1 MSDSGNNHHIIE
13 RFERWWIVFSGA
25 LIAVFVVLLFYAVY
39 MHSDHMG
46 HAEARAPVDEIM
58 AQEIFA
64 SPGLTELDDNR
75 YRLAMVAQA
84 FSFQPGDVTV
94 PAGVPIEFHLT
105 SRDVIHGLQVPGT
118 GINVELIPGEHVS
131 LRYTFKKPGDY
142 TVVCNQYCGVAH
154 HNMLG
159 RIRVVEDFGETA
171 PVETAEVAV
180 DEAPHADTDWMERG
194 QQVYE
199 RNCVACHQ
207 DSGEGMAG
215 TFPPLRGHMSR
226 LIAAEGGRDYLVDMV
241 LHGISGPIE
250 VAGQTYRG
258 AMPGSAQLSD
268 EDLAALL
275 NYTLHAWD
283 NAEQLPEDF
292 EPYRA
297 EEIEARRGQ
306 GLSPADVHE
315 RRQALPLDQ

>member
-1 MSDSGNNHHIIE
+1 MSDSGNNHDTIE

-39 MHSDHMG
+39 THSDHMG

-58 AQEIFA
+58 AGEIFA
-64 SPGLTELDDNR
+64 SPGLTELGDNR
-75 YRLAMVAQA
+75 FRLAMVAQA
-84 FSFQPGDVTV
+84 FSFQPGDVTL
-94 PAGVPIEFHLT
+94 PAGAEIELHLT

-131 LRYTFKKPGDY
+131 LRYTFDEPGDY

-159 RIRVVEDFGETA
+159 KIRVVDDFSA
-171 PVETAEVAV
+171 TAELTT
-180 DEAPHADTDWMERG
+180 DEEPPADTQTSWMERG
-194 QQVYE
+194 QQVYDQ
-199 RNCVACHQ
+199 NCAACHQ
-207 DSGEGMAG
+207 GSGEGIPGA
-215 TFPPLRGHMSR
+215 FPPLRRHLPALAG
-226 LIAAEGGRDYLVDMV
+226 AEGGRDYLVDMV
-241 LHGISGPIE
+241 LYGISGPIE
-250 VAGQTYRG
+250 VEGQAYNG

-275 NYTLHAWD
+275 NYTLHAWE
-283 NAEQLPEDF
+283 NEEQLPEGF
-292 EPYRA
+292 ESYSA
-297 EEIEARRGQ
+297 DEIDSRRGQ
-306 GLSPADVHE
+306 QLSPADVFE